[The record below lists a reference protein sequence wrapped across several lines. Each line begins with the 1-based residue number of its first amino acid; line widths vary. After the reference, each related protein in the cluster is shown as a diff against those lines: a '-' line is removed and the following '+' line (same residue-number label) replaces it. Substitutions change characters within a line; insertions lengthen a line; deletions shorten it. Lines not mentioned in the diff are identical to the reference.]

1 MISVN
6 DRSRAAWLRAERQE
20 RNQAAIRLAEQRLMN
35 GLVKSP
41 PDLPPPSGFEVNDL
55 DYALL
60 EKLWDDWVALADRLL
75 DSLAKTEG
83 LTVDNADHCLTIQ
96 MHFRD
101 LRLRPV
107 PLVRVQVT
115 SILSAIAQV
124 AVDGASWTLRTKTDR
139 GEPCYRRY
147 KTQRALGYLTQT
159 VVVKRSLGE
168 LALPIAVL
176 EALSSPEREAPGA
189 KLVAIG
195 VNGATWDAGGQ
206 ESTLPAFVVSALK
219 DLPIGEQLNL
229 LQTPPDIRPLALR
242 LLDQG
247 QVSVSGNVEHGMTVV
262 ALPASEDPDQDLI
275 EALKGLG
282 FNAKLAQ
289 DLEQLARTQFTI
301 DMSLD
306 QKTAISLRIRDQQL

>member
-1 MISVN
+1 MISLN
-6 DRSRAAWLRAERQE
+6 DSSRTDWLRAERKE
-20 RNQAAIRLAEQRLMN
+20 RNQAAIRIAEQRLMD

-41 PDLPPPSGFEVNDL
+41 PDLPPPPGFKVNDL
-55 DYALL
+55 DDALL
-60 EKLWDDWVALADRLL
+60 VELWDDWVALADRRLG
-75 DSLAKTEG
+75 SLENTEG
-83 LTVDNADHCLTIQ
+83 LIVEGVNDCLTILMQ
-96 MHFRD
+96 FRA
-101 LRLRPV
+101 LRLKPV
-107 PLVRVQVT
+107 PLVQVQVT
-115 SILSAIAQV
+115 AGLSAIGQV
-124 AVDGASWTLRTKTDR
+124 VVDGTSWTLNAKTIR
-139 GEPCYRRY
+139 RESCYRVYR
-147 KTQRALGYLTQT
+147 KQRALGYLAQP
-159 VVVKRSLGE
+159 VAAQRNLGK

-306 QKTAISLRIRDQQL
+306 DKTAISLRIRDQQL